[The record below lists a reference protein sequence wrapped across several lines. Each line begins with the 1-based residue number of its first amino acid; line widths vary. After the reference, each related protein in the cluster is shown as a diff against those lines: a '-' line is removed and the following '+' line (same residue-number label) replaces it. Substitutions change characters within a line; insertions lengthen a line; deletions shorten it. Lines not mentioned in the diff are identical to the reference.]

1 MPSELKAVCV
11 YCGSS
16 PGLKPEYS
24 RVACAFGAFLAGQ
37 GIVTVYGGGNV
48 GLMGA
53 VADGALSVNG
63 QVVGVIPRALMEKE
77 LAHAGLTELIVVE
90 SMHERKLEMARR
102 ADAFVALPGG
112 IGTLEEIFEVFTWTQ
127 LGFHLKPCAFLNVA
141 GFYTPLIAFLE
152 QVVAQ
157 GFLKTE
163 HLSSVVV
170 DDDMARLVTRLAAYE
185 HVDYAKW
192 SGR

>member
-1 MPSELKAVCV
+1 MASELKTVCV

-16 PGLKPEYS
+16 PGFKPEYRS
-24 RVACAFGAFLAGQ
+24 AAYAFGAYLAGQ
-37 GIVTVYGGGNV
+37 GITTVYGGGNV

-53 VADGALSVNG
+53 VADGALSAHG
-63 QVVGVIPRALMEKE
+63 RVVGVIPRALMDKE
-77 LAHAGLTELIVVE
+77 LGHPALAELIVVE

-112 IGTLEEIFEVFTWTQ
+112 IGTFEEIFEVLTWTQ
-127 LGFHLKPCAFLNVA
+127 LGFHLKPCAFLNVE

-152 QVVAQ
+152 QVAAQ
-157 GFLKTE
+157 GFLRKE
-163 HLSSVVV
+163 HLATVVV
-170 DDDMARLVTRLAAYE
+170 DTDMARLVTRLAAYE

-192 SGR
+192 RER

>member
-1 MPSELKAVCV
+1 MASELKAVCV

-16 PGLKPEYS
+16 PGLKPEY
-24 RVACAFGAFLAGQ
+24 REAAYAFGAYLAGQ
-37 GIVTVYGGGNV
+37 GITTVYGGGNV

-53 VADGALSVNG
+53 VADGALSAQG
-63 QVVGVIPRALMEKE
+63 QVVGVIPRALREKE
-77 LAHAGLTELIVVE
+77 LAHTGLTELIVVE

-141 GFYTPLIAFLE
+141 GFYTSLIAFLE

-157 GFLKTE
+157 GFLRTE
-163 HLSSVVV
+163 HLASVAV

-192 SGR
+192 LER

>member
-16 PGLKPEYS
+16 PGLKPEY
-24 RVACAFGAFLAGQ
+24 RQTAFAFGAFLAGQ
-37 GIVTVYGGGNV
+37 GITVIYGGGNV

-53 VADGALSVNG
+53 VADGALSVG
-63 QVVGVIPRALMEKE
+63 GRVVGVIPRALREKE
-77 LAHAGLTELIVVE
+77 LAHLGLAELIEVE

-112 IGTLEEIFEVFTWTQ
+112 VGTLEEIFEVFTWTQ
-127 LGFHLKPCAFLNVA
+127 LGFHLKPCAFFNVG
-141 GFYTPLIAFLE
+141 GFYTPLITFLE
-152 QVVAQ
+152 QVVQQ
-157 GFLKTE
+157 GFLKRE
-163 HLSSVVV
+163 HLDMVVM
-170 DDDMARLVTRLAAYE
+170 DDDMGRLVARLAAYE

-192 SGR
+192 WER